1 MNSTTASS
9 RAGRYVPQ
17 HSTRRGPRAHRGRR
31 PLGTRP
37 LTAAALATAL
47 AAGTFATG
55 QLADAPVAQAA
66 QSDIVQVSAAQSAAD
81 QQKLLDSI
89 NSYRRSLGL
98 KPVRYSQTLT
108 NIEQAHSDAQVRDES
123 FYHTDQ
129 FMTDSRA
136 GRWTHVNEVI
146 ALSYQSDVNQLLAW
160 WKTSAA
166 HNAAITSPKA
176 EVIGIALT
184 YADGSLQ
191 RTGQP
196 WRLLGTVN
204 LYGYANGG
212 APADATTTV
221 AGGAVTVPAAQVQPQ
236 AAAAYS
242 PYGAIGV
249 TWRNFGGTAGFGTPV
264 MAEAPAADGG
274 RYQRFVKDGRYTKV
288 MWSSS
293 TGTHY
298 IKEYGGIGATWSR
311 AGYERGYG
319 YPMTNEYRVGREM
332 HQRFSG
338 GYTIK
343 WDSVTQ
349 RTWVEQS

>member
-66 QSDIVQVSAAQSAAD
+66 QSDIVQVSAAQRAAD

-212 APADATTTV
+212 SPADATTTV

-319 YPMTNEYRVGREM
+319 YPVTNEYRVGREM

>member
-1 MNSTTASS
+1 MATALA
-9 RAGRYVPQ
+9 AG
-17 HSTRRGPRAHRGRR
+17 TF
-31 PLGTRP
+31 
-37 LTAAALATAL
+37 ATAL

-66 QSDIVQVSAAQSAAD
+66 QSDIVQVSAAQRAAD

-212 APADATTTV
+212 SPADATTTV

-319 YPMTNEYRVGREM
+319 YPVTNEYRVGREM

>member
-66 QSDIVQVSAAQSAAD
+66 QSDIVQVSAAQRAAD

-176 EVIGIALT
+176 EVIGIAPT

-264 MAEAPAADGG
+264 MAEAPAA
-274 RYQRFVKDGRYTKV
+274 TP
-288 MWSSS
+288 S
-293 TGTHY
+293 
-298 IKEYGGIGATWSR
+298 
-311 AGYERGYG
+311 
-319 YPMTNEYRVGREM
+319 
-332 HQRFSG
+332 
-338 GYTIK
+338 
-343 WDSVTQ
+343 
-349 RTWVEQS
+349 

>member
-1 MNSTTASS
+1 M
-9 RAGRYVPQ
+9 
-17 HSTRRGPRAHRGRR
+17 
-31 PLGTRP
+31 
-37 LTAAALATAL
+37 TAAALATAL

-66 QSDIVQVSAAQSAAD
+66 QSDIVQVSAAQRAAD

-136 GRWTHVNEVI
+136 GRWTHVYEVI

-204 LYGYANGG
+204 LYGYATGG

-319 YPMTNEYRVGREM
+319 YPVTNEYRVGREM